1 MIKFMSKSAPWLAVL
16 ASLCL
21 VNASA
26 FASDWSKAQYLPLRP
41 ITPQTAVP
49 NPVYQKIF
57 ASVQQD
63 NLQLLLKELTGGVP
77 VTVKGTSYLISDRY
91 LPASKAKFRAFWL
104 QYFQGLGIAAQEY
117 SYRTRHNVGETQG
130 HNLEAV
136 LPGKSKDSIVI
147 IVHYDSIGPWGHEA
161 ENPGVD
167 DDMSGMSIM
176 LETARI
182 LAQYRGTLQHTV
194 RFVAAD
200 YEEHASPGLEGAR
213 NYAAYLQKLAQ
224 DEGFKIVA
232 AVDDEQTGWNCA
244 AEGGCSD
251 NSPGDSFDVFS
262 CSGDSKNYDYKE
274 IGDAL
279 EQTAALYST
288 LKTTRGCIGQNSD
301 HYAMWEIGVPS
312 VVFSEHTPFNN
323 PHFDQNGGDTYD
335 KIDQGYFF
343 KIAQVGVTFAA
354 TLVGVQ

>member
-1 MIKFMSKSAPWLAVL
+1 MIKSAHLIAAL
-16 ASLCL
+16 TSLVL

-26 FASDWSKAQYLPLRP
+26 FSSDWSKAQYSKA
-41 ITPQTAVP
+41 PQSVPPTGTP

-57 ASVQQD
+57 ASVKQN
-63 NLQLLLKELTGGVP
+63 NLQILLKELTGGLP
-77 VTVKGTSYLISDRY
+77 VTVNGAPTLITDRY

-104 QYFQGLGIAAQEY
+104 QYFQGLGIPAQEY
-117 SYRTRHNVGETQG
+117 CYQTRHSIGETQG

-167 DDMSGMSIM
+167 DDMTGMAILM
-176 LETARI
+176 ETARI
-182 LAQYRGTLQHTV
+182 LSEHRATLQKTV

-200 YEEHASPGLEGAR
+200 NEEHSGPGLEGAR
-213 NYAAYLQKLAQ
+213 NYAAYIQKVAQ
-224 DEGFKIVA
+224 DENFKIVA

-244 AEGGCSD
+244 TEGGCSD
-251 NSPGDSFDVFS
+251 GSPGDSFDVFS
-262 CSGDSKNYDYKE
+262 CSGDSKNFDFKE

-279 EQTAALYST
+279 EQTSALYST
-288 LKTTRGCIGQNSD
+288 LKVTRGCIGENSD

-354 TLVGVQ
+354 TLAGVD